1 MKNKAQA
8 SIEFSIGLVMAIL
21 FLIITCN
28 LFVWLN
34 HCLVRRQVAYE
45 DSRVEAAGNKNPG
58 KADFYTPP
66 QLNIFSSGGRK

>member
-8 SIEFSIGLVMAIL
+8 SIEFSIGLIIAIL

-34 HCLVRRQVAYE
+34 YCLVRRQVAYE
-45 DSRVEAAGNKNPG
+45 GSRLEAAHSNPG
-58 KADFYTPP
+58 NADFYTPP
-66 QLNIFSSGGRK
+66 KLSIFTPGGRK